1 MAEVTL
7 GQVTATLAARPS
19 PATAGSAPT
28 RSSAGLTVSEARA
41 RASFSFEEPD
51 YLPGDF
57 GFDEAAFVGSPG
69 EMVLLSYSGPQ
80 GNLVLVLAPLSRF
93 QAGEDGKRRYLVV
106 GESLAESAVDG
117 APAALAQQG
126 GALGIVWEKRG
137 RLNHILGQ
145 GISESE
151 LGRIAAS
158 VR

>member
-1 MAEVTL
+1 MAEITL

-19 PATAGSAPT
+19 PAVAASAPT
-28 RSSAGLTVSEARA
+28 RQSAVLNVSEAKA

-51 YLPGDF
+51 YVPDDF
-57 GFDEAAFVGSPG
+57 GFDEAAFVDSPG
-69 EMVLLSYSGPQ
+69 EMVLLRYSSQRGS
-80 GNLVLVLAPLSRF
+80 LVLVFAPLSRF
-93 QAGEDGKRRYLVV
+93 QRGEDGKRRYLVV
-106 GESLAESAVDG
+106 GESLVELTVEG

-126 GALGIVWEKRG
+126 GALGIVWEKGG

-145 GISESE
+145 GISEFE